1 MSLPTAWVE
10 KIFDKLTLNYGVD
23 FMARYKGIP
32 ISDVKTDWADVLG
45 CFESRPSAIAF
56 FLENLPDRPP
66 TAQQAKNLCL
76 AAPHVE
82 NTLAIENES
91 AAGKARIAEE
101 LAKLAPLR
109 QSLNNVEKKDCRAW
123 ARKLLAEHAAGFKKT
138 PAVLQ
143 MARNA
148 VGAE

>member
-10 KIFDKLTLNYGVD
+10 KIFGKLTINYGVD
-23 FMARYKGIP
+23 FMARYKGLP
-32 ISDVKTDWADVLG
+32 ISDVKTDWSDTLG
-45 CFESRPSAIAF
+45 CFVQRPDAIAY

-66 TAQQAKNLCL
+66 TAQQAKAICL
-76 AAPHVE
+76 TAPRIE
-82 NTLAIENES
+82 PQLAIQ
-91 AAGKARIAEE
+91 APDPAGKARITEE
-101 LAKLAPLR
+101 LAKLAHLR
-109 QSLNNVEKKDCRAW
+109 EANPVQQKDCRAW